1 MNRTGD
7 TVFET
12 GYVAAMLRGGFS
24 ARMVY
29 T

>member
-1 MNRTGD
+1 MKRMCG
-7 TVFET
+7 TVAET
-12 GYVAAMLRGGFS
+12 GYVAAMRRGGFS

>member
-1 MNRTGD
+1 MKRLGG
-7 TVFET
+7 TVYET
-12 GYVAAMLRGGFS
+12 GYVAAMRRGGFS